1 MQKRD
6 TPRAIAPCK
15 APLLSLL
22 QQPLATES
30 SHNRTRGRDL
40 TERNFAIAKLR
51 QADSEHGPFSADF
64 AQNRN
69 CFFLNGPNFA
79 KFQGIEPP
87 MLVDFCPFR
96 PHSGGLSRP
105 SGTPGPAR
113 APGRSGAVPARPGTS
128 PVATWVA
135 PEVGQRRLEKSPE
148 CGCD

>member
-1 MQKRD
+1 MSLVHCKR
-6 TPRAIAPCK
+6 TYLQCQQTVFPKHMIGLSACVNWPRE
-15 APLLSLL
+15 
-22 QQPLATES
+22 PLATES

-40 TERNFAIAKLR
+40 TERNFAIAKIR
-51 QADSEHGPFSADF
+51 HADSEHGPFSADF

-69 CFFLNGPNFA
+69 CFFLNSPNFA

-128 PVATWVA
+128 PVATWLA
-135 PEVGQRRLEKSPE
+135 PPPDS
-148 CGCD
+148 